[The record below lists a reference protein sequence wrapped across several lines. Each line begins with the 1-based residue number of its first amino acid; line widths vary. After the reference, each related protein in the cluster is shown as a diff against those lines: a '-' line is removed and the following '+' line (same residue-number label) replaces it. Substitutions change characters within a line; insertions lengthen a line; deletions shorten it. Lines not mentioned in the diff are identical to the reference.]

1 VNKRD
6 PADNDAEVLPEPV
19 ADRLLSRASEL
30 DAIRT
35 SGAAV
40 SDLRAAAVE
49 AGISAPAFDAA
60 LAELRGAEGSRVHA
74 RKQPPRRRRLRIFA
88 TVAAVLIA
96 FGTFAF
102 MRTTIPSDAAQ
113 VAGAPMV
120 EETIL
125 LDCLEPGE
133 AAALVRPILNLRT
146 NTVVH
151 SLSDAPRALTIR
163 ATPAQIQRVKSMLGQ
178 YADPASAACKSRP
191 GPRTP

>member
-1 VNKRD
+1 MNNRD

-30 DAIRT
+30 DAVRT

-60 LAELRGAEGSRVHA
+60 LAELRGAEGSRVPA
-74 RKQPPRRRRLRIFA
+74 KKQPLRRRRLRIFA

-102 MRTTIPSDAAQ
+102 MRTTTPSDAAQ

-133 AAALVRPILNLRT
+133 AAALIRPILNLRT

-151 SLSDAPRALTIR
+151 SLSDAPRVLTIR
-163 ATPAQIQRVKSMLGQ
+163 ATPAQIQRVKSLLDQHERSG
-178 YADPASAACKSRP
+178 APACASRP
-191 GPRTP
+191 SP